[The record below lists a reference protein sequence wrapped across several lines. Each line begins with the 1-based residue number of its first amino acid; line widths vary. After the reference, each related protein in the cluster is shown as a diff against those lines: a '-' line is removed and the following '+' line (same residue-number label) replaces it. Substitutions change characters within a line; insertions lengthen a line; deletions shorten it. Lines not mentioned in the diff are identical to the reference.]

1 VKVERATRY
10 LVVVEGA
17 DDLGTSKIDAMAE
30 AEIATNVSADRE

>member
-1 VKVERATRY
+1 LFVET
-10 LVVVEGA
+10 A